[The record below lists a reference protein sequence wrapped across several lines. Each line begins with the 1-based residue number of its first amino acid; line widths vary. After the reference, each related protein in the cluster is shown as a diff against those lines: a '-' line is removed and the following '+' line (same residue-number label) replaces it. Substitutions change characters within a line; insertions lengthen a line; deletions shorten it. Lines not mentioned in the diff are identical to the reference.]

1 MDMIDEG
8 IQNGVYILT
17 IDRILED
24 LKLILSFLYHNF
36 EKYKHH

>member
-1 MDMIDEG
+1 MIDEG
-8 IQNGVYILT
+8 IQNGVHILT